1 MNTKRENYITG
12 LSRLQGFQTEATN
25 YDKRCRSL
33 LCSYPP
39 LIPMSCSP
47 TPQIEQR
54 KSGGDSNST
63 ACVFMVNKPYALTCS
78 VVAFYIPLGLMVLAY
93 QRIYVTAREHAR
105 QINMLQR
112 AGGAGMAAGASS
124 DSADARRDHRM
135 RTETKAAKTLCI
147 IMGCFCLCW
156 APFFITNVVDP
167 FIHYTVP
174 DKLWAACL
182 WLGYI
187 NSMLNPILY
196 AFLNKSFRRAFL
208 IILCCGHRRYRRPS
222 IMGPG
227 APCATTQ
234 INGSTHVLK

>member
-1 MNTKRENYITG
+1 
-12 LSRLQGFQTEATN
+12 
-25 YDKRCRSL
+25 
-33 LCSYPP
+33 
-39 LIPMSCSP
+39 
-47 TPQIEQR
+47 
-54 KSGGDSNST
+54 
-63 ACVFMVNKPYALTCS
+63 MVNKPYALTCS

-93 QRIYVTAREHAR
+93 QRIYVTAREHAH
-105 QINMLQR
+105 QISMLQR
-112 AGGAGMAAGASS
+112 AGGAASGPE
-124 DSADARRDHRM
+124 SAEHQRNHRM

-167 FIHYTVP
+167 FIDYTVP
-174 DKLWAACL
+174 EQLWAACL

-208 IILCCGHRRYRRPS
+208 IILCCGHQRYRRPS
-222 IMGPG
+222 IL
-227 APCATTQ
+227 APRTPCTATQ